1 MNFKGFRKVQTE
13 KDYTVLEHPAGHQ
26 IRVAHK
32 VLNEGMRKQL
42 DSLPVHMKEGGL
54 VKSTLKDNEDTLL
67 KDANPLK
74 QSQFSLPNAQSMLE
88 SRPEMF
94 KSTPEEENKIANSL
108 PGFEPLAPP
117 APAMSVGEPTEVM
130 QQSRPAM
137 DPLAG
142 INSQI
147 AGVGQQMDAQGRIG
161 REQADIY
168 QQQQDYLAEHAN
180 KAQQLQNKYATQ
192 IDTLSQDLRNS
203 KVDPS
208 RLWNNKSVPGKISSV
223 IGILVGGLGAGLTGR
238 ENMAIETINR
248 MIDQDIDAQK
258 ADMANKGSMLNIL
271 RQQYGD
277 DMTALNM
284 AKAIQIDQVASKLNE
299 VTAKYM
305 PQMSQAQKL
314 QVLGPLIEK
323 KNALIAANAD
333 RNATLS
339 QIKGGT
345 PDRQFNAIAR
355 AVQTMVPEGQRS
367 KALEE
372 VNRLKELSSASNEV
386 KKAFEILK
394 SEANVDGKELGEV
407 LWGNKEED
415 AAKATVL
422 AAVKGNLGQRVSPE
436 ELKRFEKLINVSKLN
451 SPQEIAKVERT
462 IQALIGKSWGSSQ
475 LESVGIPLP
484 AFPGSQATSGRKEIK
499 TLGSK

>member
-1 MNFKGFRKVQTE
+1 MNFKGFKKVQTE

-42 DSLPVHMKEGGL
+42 DSLPVHMKDGGV
-54 VKSTLKDNEDTLL
+54 VKSTLEDNENTLV
-67 KDANPLK
+67 KDANPLF
-74 QSQFSLPNAQSMLE
+74 QSQFSLPSMQSAID
-88 SRPEMF
+88 SRPEML
-94 KSTPEEENKIANSL
+94 KSSPEQANAIAESI
-108 PGFEPLAPP
+108 PGFEPLEPP
-117 APAMSVGEPTEVM
+117 PPPTTTIQPAQPAVDQTAGLN
-130 QQSRPAM
+130 QQIM
-137 DPLAG
+137 
-142 INSQI
+142 
-147 AGVGQQMDAQGRIG
+147 GVNLQMDTQGKIG
-161 REQADIY
+161 RENADIY
-168 QQQQDYLAEHAN
+168 KQQQDYLAEHAQ
-180 KAQQLQNKYATQ
+180 KAQALQTKYMTQ
-192 IDTLSQDLRNS
+192 IDNLSKDLRES

-223 IGILVGGLGAGLTGR
+223 IGILVGGLGAGLTGK

-258 ADMANKGSMLNIL
+258 SDIANKGSMLNIL

-277 DMTALNM
+277 EATALNM

-299 VTAKYM
+299 VTSKYM
-305 PQMSQAQKL
+305 PQLAQAQKL
-314 QVLGPLIEK
+314 QLLGPLIEK
-323 KNALIAANAD
+323 KNTLIQTNAD

-345 PDRQFNAIAR
+345 PDRQFSAISR
-355 AVQTMVPEGQRS
+355 AVQTMVPEGQRA

-386 KKAFEILK
+386 KKAFEVLK
-394 SEANVDGKELGEV
+394 GEANVEEKDVGELI
-407 LWGNKEED
+407 WGDKEEE

-451 SPQEIAKVERT
+451 SPEEIAKVERN

-484 AFPGSQATSGRKEIK
+484 AFPGSSATSGRKEIK